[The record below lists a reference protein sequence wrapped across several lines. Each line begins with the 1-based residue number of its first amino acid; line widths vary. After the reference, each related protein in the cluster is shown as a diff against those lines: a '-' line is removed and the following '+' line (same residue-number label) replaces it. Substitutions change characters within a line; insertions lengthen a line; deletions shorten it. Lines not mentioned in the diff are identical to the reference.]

1 MTGFTRVMARRQKA
15 LAVRRD
21 AVSSL
26 SAGKGVVRLVDNS
39 GRLVTTPVAI
49 GAVDDQYVQVL
60 SGLDES
66 DWVLKDNS
74 RFLRDDDKIHVTRVV
89 AAKE

>member
-1 MTGFTRVMARRQKA
+1 
-15 LAVRRD
+15 
-21 AVSSL
+21 L

>member
-1 MTGFTRVMARRQKA
+1 
-15 LAVRRD
+15 
-21 AVSSL
+21 
-26 SAGKGVVRLVDNS
+26 VDNS
-39 GRLVTTPVAI
+39 GRLVTTPVTI
-49 GAVDDQYVQVL
+49 GAVDDEFVQIL